1 MKEYLEYLDKLNSL
15 VDTNELERVRN
26 DYQQQK
32 SQVSKLGR
40 LSFMAVLLTIGLC
53 VPAYDGLGKLLRLA
67 LYGERYNGIESLLWL
82 ILFIVVFGFTLW
94 IVAFYSV
101 DKEKLNSLL
110 GISYAKHRYAT
121 IRNTIIDEGEEFMRK
136 LFVWERLYTLT
147 VDDKRKYDYVL
158 KVIRALRVEYER
170 FENKGV

>member
-1 MKEYLEYLDKLNSL
+1 MNEYLEYLEKLNSL
-15 VDTNELERVRN
+15 VDTNELERVQD
-26 DYQQQK
+26 DYRRQK
-32 SQVSKLGR
+32 LQVRKLGR
-40 LSFMAVLLTIGLC
+40 LSFMAVLLTIGLI
-53 VPAYDGLGKLLRLA
+53 VPAYDGLGKSLRLA
-67 LYGERYNGIESLLWL
+67 LYGEKYNGVESLLWL

-110 GISYAKHRYAT
+110 GISYAKHSYAT

>member
-67 LYGERYNGIESLLWL
+67 LNGERYNGIESLLWL

-110 GISYAKHRYAT
+110 GISYAKHSYAT
-121 IRNTIIDEGEEFMRK
+121 IRNTIIDKGEEFMRK

>member
-15 VDTNELERVRN
+15 VDTNELEGVR
-26 DYQQQK
+26 DYCQRQK
-32 SQVSKLGR
+32 LHVRKLGR
-40 LSFMAVLLTIGLC
+40 LSFMAVLLTIVLC
-53 VPAYDGLGKLLRLA
+53 VPAYDGLGKLLRST
-67 LYGERYNGIESLLWL
+67 LYGEKYNGVESLLWL

-101 DKEKLNSLL
+101 DKEKLNSML
-110 GISYAKHRYAT
+110 GISYAKHSYAT
-121 IRNTIIDEGEEFMRK
+121 VRNAIIDEGEEFMRK

-147 VDDKRKYDYVL
+147 EDNRTKYDYVL
-158 KVIRALRVEYER
+158 KVIYNLGLEYTR

>member
-15 VDTNELERVRN
+15 VDTNELEGVR
-26 DYQQQK
+26 DYCQRQK
-32 SQVSKLGR
+32 LHVRKLGR
-40 LSFMAVLLTIGLC
+40 LSFMAVLLTIVLC
-53 VPAYDGLGKLLRLA
+53 VLAYDGLGKLLRST
-67 LYGERYNGIESLLWL
+67 LYGERCNGIENLLWL

-101 DKEKLNSLL
+101 DKEKLNSMS
-110 GISYAKHRYAT
+110 GISYVEHSYAT
-121 IRNTIIDEGEEFMRK
+121 VRNTIIDEGDEFMRK

-147 VDDKRKYDYVL
+147 VGDKRKYDYVL
-158 KVIRALRVEYER
+158 KVIRTLRVEYER

>member
-67 LYGERYNGIESLLWL
+67 LYGERYSGIESLLWL

-94 IVAFYSV
+94 MVAFNSV
-101 DKEKLNSLL
+101 NEEKLNSMLR
-110 GISYAKHRYAT
+110 ISYVKHSYAT
-121 IRNTIIDEGEEFMRK
+121 IRNNIIDEGEEFMRK

-147 VDDKRKYDYVL
+147 VEDKRKYDYVL
-158 KVIRALRVEYER
+158 KVIRTLRVEYER

>member
-1 MKEYLEYLDKLNSL
+1 MKEYLEYLEKLNSL

-67 LYGERYNGIESLLWL
+67 LYGERYSGIESLLWL
-82 ILFIVVFGFTLW
+82 TLFIVVLGFTLW

-101 DKEKLNSLL
+101 DKEKLNSMS
-110 GISYAKHRYAT
+110 GISHVEHSYAT
-121 IRNTIIDEGEEFMRK
+121 VRNTIIDEGDEFMRK

-147 VDDKRKYDYVL
+147 VGDKRKYDYVL
-158 KVIRALRVEYER
+158 KVIRTLRVEYER

>member
-67 LYGERYNGIESLLWL
+67 LYGERCNGIENLLWL
-82 ILFIVVFGFTLW
+82 ILFIVVFRFTLW

-101 DKEKLNSLL
+101 DKEKLNSMS
-110 GISYAKHRYAT
+110 GISYVEHSYAT
-121 IRNTIIDEGEEFMRK
+121 VRNTIIDEGDEFMRK
-136 LFVWERLYTLT
+136 LFAWERLYTLT
-147 VDDKRKYDYVL
+147 VGDKRKYDYVL
-158 KVIRALRVEYER
+158 KVIRTLRVEYER
-170 FENKGV
+170 FEDKGV

>member
-101 DKEKLNSLL
+101 DKEKLNSML
-110 GISYAKHRYAT
+110 GISYVEHSYAT
-121 IRNTIIDEGEEFMRK
+121 VRNTIIDEGDEFMRK
-136 LFVWERLYTLT
+136 LFIWERLYTLT

-158 KVIRALRVEYER
+158 KVIRTLRVEYER

>member
-1 MKEYLEYLDKLNSL
+1 MKEYLEYLEKLNSL

-32 SQVSKLGR
+32 SQVRKLGR

-53 VPAYDGLGKLLRLA
+53 VPAYDGLGKLLRSV
-67 LYGERYNGIESLLWL
+67 LYGERCNGIENLLWL

-101 DKEKLNSLL
+101 DKEKLNSMS
-110 GISYAKHRYAT
+110 GISYVEHSYAT
-121 IRNTIIDEGEEFMRK
+121 VRNTIIDEGDEFMRK

-147 VDDKRKYDYVL
+147 VGDKRKYDYVL
-158 KVIRALRVEYER
+158 KVIRTLRVDYER

>member
-1 MKEYLEYLDKLNSL
+1 MKEYLEYLEKLNSL
-15 VDTNELERVRN
+15 VDTNELKRVQD
-26 DYQQQK
+26 DYRRQK
-32 SQVSKLGR
+32 LQVRKLGR

-67 LYGERYNGIESLLWL
+67 LNGERYNGVESLLWL

-110 GISYAKHRYAT
+110 GISYAKHSYAT
-121 IRNTIIDEGEEFMRK
+121 IRNTIIDKGEEFMRK

-170 FENKGV
+170 FDNKGV

>member
-1 MKEYLEYLDKLNSL
+1 MREYIEYLEKLNSL
-15 VDTNELERVRN
+15 VDTNELERVQDDCQR
-26 DYQQQK
+26 QK
-32 SQVSKLGR
+32 LQVLKLGR
-40 LSFMAVLLTIGLC
+40 LGFMAVLLTVGLC
-53 VPAYDGLGKLLRLA
+53 VPAYDSLGKLLRLA
-67 LYGERYNGIESLLWL
+67 LYGEKYNRVESLLWL

-94 IVAFYSV
+94 VVAFYSV
-101 DKEKLNSLL
+101 DEEKLNSML
-110 GISYAKHRYAT
+110 GISYVKHSYAA

-158 KVIRALRVEYER
+158 KVIRTLRVEYER

>member
-40 LSFMAVLLTIGLC
+40 LSFMAVLLTIGLF

-101 DKEKLNSLL
+101 DKEKLNSML
-110 GISYAKHRYAT
+110 GISYVEHSYAT
-121 IRNTIIDEGEEFMRK
+121 VRNTIIDEGDEFMRK
-136 LFVWERLYTLT
+136 LFIWERLYTLT

>member
-15 VDTNELERVRN
+15 VDTNELEIVRN

-67 LYGERYNGIESLLWL
+67 LYGERYSGIESLLWL

-101 DKEKLNSLL
+101 DKEKLNSML
-110 GISYAKHRYAT
+110 GISYVEHSYAT
-121 IRNTIIDEGEEFMRK
+121 VRNAIVDDGEKFMQK

-158 KVIRALRVEYER
+158 KVIRTLRLEYER

>member
-67 LYGERYNGIESLLWL
+67 LYGERYSGIESLLWL
-82 ILFIVVFGFTLW
+82 ILFIVVFGFILW

-101 DKEKLNSLL
+101 DKEKLNSML
-110 GISYAKHRYAT
+110 GISYVEHSYAT
-121 IRNTIIDEGEEFMRK
+121 VRNAIVDDGDEFMRK
-136 LFVWERLYTLT
+136 LFIWERLYTLT

-158 KVIRALRVEYER
+158 KVIRTLRVEYER

>member
-53 VPAYDGLGKLLRLA
+53 VPAYNGLGKLLRLA
-67 LYGERYNGIESLLWL
+67 LYGERYSGIESLLWL

-101 DKEKLNSLL
+101 DKEKLNSML
-110 GISYAKHRYAT
+110 GISYVEHSYAT
-121 IRNTIIDEGEEFMRK
+121 VRNAIVDDGEKFMQK

-158 KVIRALRVEYER
+158 KVIRTLRLEYER

>member
-1 MKEYLEYLDKLNSL
+1 MKEYLEYLEKLNSL

-32 SQVSKLGR
+32 SQVRKLGC
-40 LSFMAVLLTIGLC
+40 LSFIAVLLNIGLC

-67 LYGERYNGIESLLWL
+67 LYGEKYNGIESLLWL

-110 GISYAKHRYAT
+110 GISYAKHSYAT

>member
-15 VDTNELERVRN
+15 VDTNELEGVR
-26 DYQQQK
+26 DYCQRQK
-32 SQVSKLGR
+32 LHVRKLGR
-40 LSFMAVLLTIGLC
+40 LSFMAVLLTIVLC
-53 VPAYDGLGKLLRLA
+53 VPAYDGLGKLLRSA
-67 LYGERYNGIESLLWL
+67 LYGEKYNGVESLLWL

-101 DKEKLNSLL
+101 DKEKLNSML
-110 GISYAKHRYAT
+110 GISYAKHSYAT
-121 IRNTIIDEGEEFMRK
+121 VRNAIIDEGEEFMRK

-147 VDDKRKYDYVL
+147 EDNRTKYDYVL
-158 KVIRALRVEYER
+158 KVIYNLGLEYTR

>member
-26 DYQQQK
+26 NYQQQK

-40 LSFMAVLLTIGLC
+40 LSFMAGLLTIGLC

-67 LYGERYNGIESLLWL
+67 LYGERYSGIESLLWL

-94 IVAFYSV
+94 MVALYSV
-101 DKEKLNSLL
+101 DKEKLNSML
-110 GISYAKHRYAT
+110 GISYVEHSYAT
-121 IRNTIIDEGEEFMRK
+121 VRNAIVDDGEKFMQK

-158 KVIRALRVEYER
+158 KVIRTLRLEYER

>member
-67 LYGERYNGIESLLWL
+67 LNGERYNGIESLLWL

-110 GISYAKHRYAT
+110 GISYAKHSYAT
-121 IRNTIIDEGEEFMRK
+121 IRNTIIDKGEEFMRK
-136 LFVWERLYTLT
+136 LVVWERLYTLT

>member
-67 LYGERYNGIESLLWL
+67 LNGERYNGIESLLWL

-110 GISYAKHRYAT
+110 GISYAKHSYAT
-121 IRNTIIDEGEEFMRK
+121 IRNTIIDKGEEFMRK
-136 LFVWERLYTLT
+136 LSVWERLYTLT